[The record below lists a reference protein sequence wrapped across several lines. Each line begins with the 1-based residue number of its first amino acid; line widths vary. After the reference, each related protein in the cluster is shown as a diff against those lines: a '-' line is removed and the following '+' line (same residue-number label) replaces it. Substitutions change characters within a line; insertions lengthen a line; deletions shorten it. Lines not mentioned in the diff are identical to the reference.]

1 MRTSGVSGLP
11 TITKRKY
18 NVDGCMRRFKGEAGG
33 GEEGR
38 EEEGD
43 HGAHYN
49 TAIAVKAVGRREE
62 LGE

>member
-1 MRTSGVSGLP
+1 
-11 TITKRKY
+11 
-18 NVDGCMRRFKGEAGG
+18 MRRFKGEAGG

-43 HGAHYN
+43 HGSYNN